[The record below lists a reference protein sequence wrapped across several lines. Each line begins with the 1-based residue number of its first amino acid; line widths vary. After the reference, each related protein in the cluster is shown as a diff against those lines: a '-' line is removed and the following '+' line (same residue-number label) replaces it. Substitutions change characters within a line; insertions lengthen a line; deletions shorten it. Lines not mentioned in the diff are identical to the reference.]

1 MYSSIEK
8 IIHALQRTNF
18 GVYRVSFGCEY
29 NCLSA
34 QCQISIA
41 ANMIRGINPHIKLHC
56 NVFGIDNVMPLKV
69 IAVGHTQ
76 TDSRQPQ
83 YNSFLTDLR
92 LN

>member
-8 IIHALQRTNF
+8 IIHGDIALQRTNF

-69 IAVGHTQ
+69 IAVGHTHRQ
-76 TDSRQPQ
+76 TAD
-83 YNSFLTDLR
+83 N
-92 LN
+92 LNIIVF

>member
-1 MYSSIEK
+1 MEILHFK
-8 IIHALQRTNF
+8 DF
-18 GVYRVSFGCEY
+18 FWGVYRVSFGCEY

-69 IAVGHTQ
+69 IAVGHTHRQ
-76 TDSRQPQ
+76 TAD
-83 YNSFLTDLR
+83 N
-92 LN
+92 LNIIVF